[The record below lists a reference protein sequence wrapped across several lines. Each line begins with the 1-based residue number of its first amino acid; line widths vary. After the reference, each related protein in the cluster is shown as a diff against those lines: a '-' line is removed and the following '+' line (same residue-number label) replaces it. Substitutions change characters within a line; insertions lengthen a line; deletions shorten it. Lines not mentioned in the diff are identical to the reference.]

1 MMEVKLKRTALEK
14 RLSELENALNQER
27 DPELYGT
34 AKSLSGASNA
44 F

>member
-27 DPELYGT
+27 DPE
-34 AKSLSGASNA
+34 AIRDCKSLSGASNA